1 MGGDNRAV
9 SRRTL
14 LRALG
19 LTAATGALAASGVL
33 AGGAASADRVVTVKD
48 WIAARGQRYYI
59 AHRGSG
65 DVIPEHSMP
74 AYQAAVGWGAACLE
88 ISVGITADGVLICMH
103 DPTYDRTTTGTG
115 KLIDQPSTVLD
126 TIRIWQPRLG
136 EAWTRN
142 PPRVPLFEDVLAA
155 FGGSVVLAV
164 EAKVPQAYGPMM
176 AMVERMGL
184 RDSVIVKAYYRSDD
198 LATAAD
204 AGYPLFCY
212 FGTADDA
219 TPDAITRTAGLLDPQ
234 RDCLVLPAFSDGEGS
249 FLADSTVTA
258 AVGTGVPVWVFPLHR
273 RSDATH
279 FFALGV
285 QGAVCSSYGY
295 IAGVVAPVTADAW
308 AEQAIASGEMTKI
321 PSWDGFAPLFTPAGE
336 VVLAAKGS
344 QHFLTMGQCGVL
356 PTSIPGTVIEVGASW
371 RTLPGSAADSL
382 SLVFGRADD
391 SYYEHRRGVG
401 DGYHVIL
408 RADGQLAL
416 YRHHDGQPD
425 GELLASAATSRLPAA
440 HWAQLRVATTA
451 DGIEVSRTDGETT
464 VIAAT
469 AHPRDGYLH
478 LGRTSKDGAGAFR
491 TLRIG

>member
-19 LTAATGALAASGVL
+19 LTAATGALAVSGVL

-126 TIRIWQPRLG
+126 SIRIWQPRLG

-219 TPDAITRTAGLLDPQ
+219 TPDAITRTAGLTGSPARLPCAAGLLGRRGLVPGRFHGHRGG
-234 RDCLVLPAFSDGEGS
+234 RDRRTRV
-249 FLADSTVTA
+249 
-258 AVGTGVPVWVFPLHR
+258 GVPAAPQVRCDALLRARRPGRRLLQLRLHR
-273 RSDATH
+273 RRRRPGDRGR
-279 FFALGV
+279 LGGPGDRLRRNDQDPV
-285 QGAVCSSYGY
+285 LGRLRAAVHPGRRGGAGGQRQPAFPDDGAVRRPSHLDPRHGHR
-295 IAGVVAPVTADAW
+295 GRRVLADA
-308 AEQAIASGEMTKI
+308 ARFG
-321 PSWDGFAPLFTPAGE
+321 P
-336 VVLAAKGS
+336 
-344 QHFLTMGQCGVL
+344 
-356 PTSIPGTVIEVGASW
+356 
-371 RTLPGSAADSL
+371 DSL

-408 RADGQLAL
+408 RADGELAL

-425 GELLASAATSRLPAA
+425 GELLASAATSRLSAG

-451 DGIEVSRTDGETT
+451 DGIVVSRTDGETT

-469 AHPRDGYLH
+469 AHARDGYLH